1 MAKKAGGFPILTT
14 ASPKNHAKLMEIGA
28 TECFDYNDKDV
39 VQKIRSAF
47 SKYANKPL
55 KRVLDSV
62 VSCGEPSSTLL
73 CEACVDDSSD
83 ALFTSPIPATSD
95 AKNHWSG
102 TFACRNVDV
111 DLKIPNGP
119 VLKFPGDKGMQ
130 DKIDEATSWAISN
143 YGNGYCMPKV
153 VVVKGGEEG
162 IRAMVDSVSG
172 KASMQKFVVEHPI

>member
-1 MAKKAGGFPILTT
+1 MAKKAGCFPILTT